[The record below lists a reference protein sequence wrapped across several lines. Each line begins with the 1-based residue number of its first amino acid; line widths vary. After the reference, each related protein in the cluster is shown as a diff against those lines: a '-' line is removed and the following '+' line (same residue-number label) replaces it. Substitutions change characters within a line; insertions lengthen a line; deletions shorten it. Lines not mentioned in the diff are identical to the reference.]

1 MSPSFSLS
9 LRVNQLRCLP
19 LLLPGPGSLVKAGV
33 GCLAGG
39 RRSAAAAA
47 AAAACGSLRW
57 CSARRERRGHTHSVG
72 ADLNQVGRGGGRW
85 RRKRREQGA
94 RRERERERVSALR
107 LNGEQTT
114 RAHIH
119 THACA
124 RSRHSNSKWTN
135 RRCFQNNV
143 KSRETKKLLI
153 IVWRDYFFK
162 FN

>member
-94 RRERERERVSALR
+94 RRERERERESLCSEVKRRA
-107 LNGEQTT
+107 NNA
-114 RAHIH
+114 RAHTH
-119 THACA
+119 TRMRAQQA
-124 RSRHSNSKWTN
+124 LEQQMNKPKM
-135 RRCFQNNV
+135 FP
-143 KSRETKKLLI
+143 K
-153 IVWRDYFFK
+153 
-162 FN
+162 